1 MAAVVG
7 KDTSVRMTKQK
18 VLGMGTW
25 SITGITVDLLE
36 DTEFGDEW
44 RTYLCGLKDGGE
56 VSFSGYLDPACTSQ
70 NYLRSAMAY
79 CSQLRH
85 LRFYINE
92 PSAAGGTTYY
102 EPDST
107 GLPTGYSY
115 VLITAWDINAD
126 KNGLVACSF
135 TGKICGQMVKV
146 G

>member
-7 KDTSVRMTKQK
+7 KDTSVRIGANK
-18 VLGMGTW
+18 VLGLGTW

-56 VSFSGYLDPACTSQ
+56 VSFNGYMDPGCTSQ
-70 NYLRSAMAY
+70 DYLRGAQEN
-79 CSQLRH
+79 CSQITN
-85 LRFYINE
+85 LRFYLNE
-92 PSAAGGTTYY
+92 PSAAGTTYW

-107 GLPTGYSY
+107 GLDTGRSY
-115 VLITAWDINAD
+115 ILITAWDVTSD

-135 TGKICGQMVKV
+135 TGKVCGKMTQV